1 MGASFSGKEST
12 MKTIL
17 IFSVVL
23 VLGLLVCQEA
33 SGQQSA
39 ASQEDWDLLLAD
51 NGKAA
56 PDREPPGLPPRWD
69 GQERVAGQWQQHGE
83 DPGRKPGMRR
93 GPGPA
98 MGYDRESVR
107 TDPKELL
114 EFIKKYEPE
123 LAEKLE
129 KLRQEEPQQLR
140 RKIVALG
147 RLYGPVM
154 QQMEHSPEMGK
165 LSLQKIR
172 LRLKIEATVNNLKE
186 AEQETE
192 KATIKEQLRQHIE
205 ELFDI
210 ILAQEE
216 LRLKHWRERMAE
228 LAIEGAQVKAPDKA
242 EEAKGSQKPGT
253 VQSSDAQQTPDS
265 EKAPRSRKG
274 KKPHKPGPPQQ
285 QGFENREALI
295 KQWREQK
302 EQIINERLKELL
314 EDIKPF
320 PWQ

>member
-1 MGASFSGKEST
+1 

-33 SGQQSA
+33 PGQQSA
-39 ASQEDWDLLLAD
+39 VSQGDWDLLLAD

-93 GPGPA
+93 GPGPE

-242 EEAKGSQKPGT
+242 EEAKRPQEPGAA
-253 VQSSDAQQTPDS
+253 QSSDAQQTPDS

-285 QGFENREALI
+285 QGLENREALI

>member
-1 MGASFSGKEST
+1 
-12 MKTIL
+12 
-17 IFSVVL
+17 
-23 VLGLLVCQEA
+23 
-33 SGQQSA
+33 
-39 ASQEDWDLLLAD
+39 
-51 NGKAA
+51 
-56 PDREPPGLPPRWD
+56 
-69 GQERVAGQWQQHGE
+69 
-83 DPGRKPGMRR
+83 
-93 GPGPA
+93 
-98 MGYDRESVR
+98 
-107 TDPKELL
+107 
-114 EFIKKYEPE
+114 
-123 LAEKLE
+123 
-129 KLRQEEPQQLR
+129 
-140 RKIVALG
+140 
-147 RLYGPVM
+147 M

-205 ELFDI
+205 KLFDI

-274 KKPHKPGPPQQ
+274 KKSHKPGPPQQ